1 MLNDQLLEDVLNQL
15 KRNNGLQQALV
26 DDLRQDLRR
35 NGGGRRN
42 PPPEPRKSRKG
53 TDPSDSLTN
62 LAGAAASL
70 SGGLLKANNA
80 SAALGCGTA

>member
-26 DDLRQDLRR
+26 DDLRRDLNGRR
-35 NGGGRRN
+35 GGRGGQ
-42 PPPEPRKSRKG
+42 PPPERSRPKKSKD
-53 TDPSDSLTN
+53 DPTKSLNN

-70 SGGLLKANNA
+70 SGGLQIGRAHV
-80 SAALGCGTA
+80 